1 MDVDQLFL
9 EAVAAHRR
17 DERGRARDI
26 YEVIVTHSPSHGSAR
41 YNLSILLLQ
50 DSQWLAAL
58 DHLDLLLETY
68 PKHAGAHYS
77 RGRALARLGRYAE
90 ARAALTRAAALEPN
104 DPETQLA
111 LGNVCS
117 ELGRRDEARLA
128 YERVVALAPKNPAG
142 YLSLGRL
149 CVEAAKFAEAK
160 AIVTRGL
167 AIAPDAPQLHFL
179 LGQALIRLREFEA
192 SKRALEQAVR
202 LAPGFML
209 ARSYLMRA
217 ARFAGDWAVEE
228 QCFAELRKV
237 LGRGNTAEFL
247 MPAPQALYFPFTRHE
262 QLQIALRHARRVEA
276 RAVRAPVR
284 VRLPRPDGRPL
295 RVGYL
300 SADFRN
306 SATLHLAIDVL
317 EAHDRAAVDVA
328 MYALATDDSTWGR
341 RARGAARLFRDL
353 SQTSTADAVA
363 QIADDDID
371 ILVDLNVY
379 TQFTRP
385 EIPASRP
392 APLVAHWLSVSG
404 TAGASWFDYVIADRT
419 VAPAEHFTDYAEAC
433 VWLPHCYQPNRR
445 LDDTRPATR
454 AALGLPASGV
464 VFCVFNSQRKLD
476 RLTFESWLRILRQ
489 VPDGVLWLL
498 DAPAEKRRRLAD
510 HAQGFG
516 VAPERLIYAPNLPHA
531 EHLPRFG
538 GADLFLDSLIH
549 GAHTTASDALR
560 MGVPVLTVTGETF
573 AARVATSL
581 LRTAGLD
588 RLAFATVTEFEAQA
602 VALAHDP
609 MKLARLKAEVA
620 AKVRASPLFDPVR
633 FARNLENGYREM
645 WRRHQAGL
653 APQPFAV
660 EEITG
665 Q

>member
-17 DERGRARDI
+17 GERGRARDI
-26 YEVIVTHSPSHGSAR
+26 YEVIVAHSPSHGPAR
-41 YNLSILLLQ
+41 YNLSVLLLQ
-50 DSQWLAAL
+50 DSQWQSAL
-58 DHLDLLLETY
+58 GHLDLLLETY
-68 PKHAGAHYS
+68 PNHAGAHYS
-77 RGRALARLGRYAE
+77 RGRALAKLGRHAE
-90 ARAALTRAAALEPN
+90 ALAALTTAAALEPS

-128 YERVVALAPKNPAG
+128 YEQVVALAAANPAG

-149 CVEAAKFAEAK
+149 YIEAAKFAEAR

-167 AIAPDAPQLHFL
+167 AVAPDNAQLHFL

-202 LAPGFML
+202 LAPGFLL

-217 ARFAGDWAVEE
+217 ARFAGDWTVEE
-228 QCFAELRKV
+228 QCFAELRRV
-237 LGRGNTAEFL
+237 LARGNATEFL

-262 QLQIALRHARRVEA
+262 QLQIAMRHARRVEA

-284 VRLPRPDGRPL
+284 ARPPRKDGSPL
-295 RVGYL
+295 RIGYL

-317 EAHDRAAVDVA
+317 EAHDRAAVDVV
-328 MYALATDDSTWGR
+328 MYALATDDSSWGR
-341 RARGAARLFRDL
+341 RAHAAAGLFRDL

-363 QIADDDID
+363 RIADDDID

-392 APLVAHWLSVSG
+392 APIVAHWLSVSG
-404 TAGASWFDYVIADRT
+404 TAGASWLDYVIADRT
-419 VAPAEHFTDYAEAC
+419 VAPAEHFADYAEAC
-433 VWLPHCYQPNRR
+433 VWLPHCYQPNRH
-445 LDDTRPATR
+445 LDDARPATR
-454 AALGLPASGV
+454 AALGLPASGT
-464 VFCVFNSQRKLD
+464 VFCVFNSHRKLD

-489 VPDGVLWLL
+489 VPDGILWLL
-498 DAPAEKRRRLAD
+498 DAPVEKRQRLAD

-516 VAPERLIYAPNLPHA
+516 VAPERLVYAPNLPHA

-538 GADLFLDSLIH
+538 GADIFLDSLIH

-573 AARVATSL
+573 ASRVATSL
-581 LRTAGLD
+581 LRAAGLD
-588 RLAFATVTEFEAQA
+588 RLAFATVADFEAAA
-602 VALAHDP
+602 VALARDP
-609 MKLARLKAEVA
+609 ARLVALKAEVA
-620 AKVRASPLFDPVR
+620 TKVRASPLFDPVR
-633 FARNLENGYREM
+633 FARNLERAYREM
-645 WRRHQAGL
+645 WRRHRAGMT
-653 APQPFAV
+653 PQPFAV
-660 EEITG
+660 DE
-665 Q
+665 